1 MCDYSLHSVASRP
14 ARVGDKLVTT
24 KFPYSMTRGFAAI
37 GEPEV
42 AICVLPGTEIAFE
55 EDAERRNFFARLLA
69 APWHGRV
76 SGKVARFRQ
85 INLDNPL
92 THHDALEFSDGK
104 IVLLT
109 GLRPGQRA
117 TVLQLPI
124 KQPAAKAPRELSP
137 LLT

>member
-1 MCDYSLHSVASRP
+1 
-14 ARVGDKLVTT
+14 
-24 KFPYSMTRGFAAI
+24 MTRGFAAI
-37 GEPEV
+37 GEPKV

-55 EDAERRNFFARLLA
+55 EDAERRNFFARLLS
-69 APWHGRV
+69 APWYGKV
-76 SGKVARFRQ
+76 SGKVASFRQ

-92 THHDALEFSDGK
+92 THHDALEFADGK

-124 KQPAAKAPRELSP
+124 KQPAAKAPQELSP